1 MSIAKKECAE
11 CHYRKPA
18 NQMRK
23 KKVKVETG
31 RSGSSFSFGTKGLRS
46 ARAFSGRKYY
56 RNKTIWVCKVCGPL
70 KEEEERSSN
79 LTTSDF
85 NANYSQETDRESGHY
100 LRHIGLCCF
109 LFFMLCISYEE
120 ISGGDLSA
128 ADNNGMFWLGL
139 AAIVS
144 TSTVY
149 RTFNMGESFK
159 TKLFLLF
166 ILTGMLIAFF
176 EPQKANGGAK
186 TPVGESREEKV
197 TGGMSSGA
205 PNWQN
210 AGSAGND
217 SDESDIETF

>member
-1 MSIAKKECAE
+1 MSMRRVRIASVRASC
-11 CHYRKPA
+11 
-18 NQMRK
+18 
-23 KKVKVETG
+23 G
-31 RSGSSFSFGTKGLRS
+31 RSSMTPTPIGRSRRRAGTTACSIRGRIVRCSWKCS
-46 ARAFSGRKYY
+46 A
-56 RNKTIWVCKVCGPL
+56 L
-70 KEEEERSSN
+70 
-79 LTTSDF
+79 
-85 NANYSQETDRESGHY
+85 
-100 LRHIGLCCF
+100 
-109 LFFMLCISYEE
+109 
-120 ISGGDLSA
+120 GGELSA